1 MPKIL
6 FVATVVKTHIAQFH
20 LPYLKMLKD
29 MGWDTAVA
37 AKNDYENP
45 EDCRIPNCDR
55 FYPIDFARNPLDF
68 GNLTAYRELKQVI
81 DQGDFDVIHCHT
93 PVAAILARLAARG
106 ARKKGCKVLYTAH
119 GFHFYKGARL
129 LNWLAYFPPEWL
141 CAFFT
146 DVLITIN
153 QEDYRFAQ
161 KHLHAKSIR
170 YVRGVGVDLGKFRDH
185 TGEREALRRSLGVQ
199 DDEFMLLSVAEMT
212 KNKNHKM
219 MMRALAQLPDPKVK
233 LFCAGR
239 GQELENNKRL
249 CKALGLEDRVF
260 FLGYRQDVPALYAA
274 ADAFLFIS
282 FREGLSLSLMEAMSS
297 ALPAIVS
304 PIRGNTDLIE
314 NGKEGLYTP
323 LNPASVAKAIRT
335 LAGDTALCRRLGD
348 AARQKV
354 QSFGLEEVS
363 EEMREI
369 YLSVADRE

>member
-119 GFHFYKGARL
+119 GFHFYKGAPL

-141 CAFFT
+141 GAFFT
-146 DVLITIN
+146 YVVIKIK

-170 YVRGVGVDLGKFRDH
+170 YVRGVGVDL
-185 TGEREALRRSLGVQ
+185 
-199 DDEFMLLSVAEMT
+199 
-212 KNKNHKM
+212 
-219 MMRALAQLPDPKVK
+219 
-233 LFCAGR
+233 
-239 GQELENNKRL
+239 
-249 CKALGLEDRVF
+249 
-260 FLGYRQDVPALYAA
+260 
-274 ADAFLFIS
+274 
-282 FREGLSLSLMEAMSS
+282 
-297 ALPAIVS
+297 
-304 PIRGNTDLIE
+304 
-314 NGKEGLYTP
+314 
-323 LNPASVAKAIRT
+323 
-335 LAGDTALCRRLGD
+335 
-348 AARQKV
+348 
-354 QSFGLEEVS
+354 
-363 EEMREI
+363 
-369 YLSVADRE
+369 